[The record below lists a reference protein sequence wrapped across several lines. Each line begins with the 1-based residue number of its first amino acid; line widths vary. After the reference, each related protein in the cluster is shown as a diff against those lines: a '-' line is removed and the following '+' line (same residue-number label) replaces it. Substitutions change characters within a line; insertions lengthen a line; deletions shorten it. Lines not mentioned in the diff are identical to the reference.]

1 MHKKHKLVS
10 ALVAIAAAVALAAC
24 GSLDA
29 DDLEGQLADSSQ
41 LGLADLDV
49 TVDCPDDQD
58 VEEGNEFTCTA
69 TENDSDQTVDIQV
82 TLTNDDGAFEAMLV
96 PSSAG
101 G

>member
-1 MHKKHKLVS
+1 MHKMHKLMPT
-10 ALVAIAAAVALAAC
+10 LVAIVAAMALAAC
-24 GSLDA
+24 GTLDA
-29 DDLEGQLADSSQ
+29 DDLEGKLADSSE

-82 TLTNDDGAFEAMLV
+82 TLTDDDGAFNATLV